1 MNITVITATGD
12 RLEAFALCQR
22 YVARQSRKP
31 DEWIVVD
38 DGTSPAHFSIPWPP
52 STQFLRRPP
61 SSGMT
66 LGDQIRAAMP
76 FVTGD
81 LVVFMEDDDWY
92 SQDYLYVMG
101 RVAEEVPATV
111 IGVDADIYYNLRNRT
126 MRHFGP
132 GRQHASLCQTA
143 IRWPAG
149 RERLERAV
157 EADVIDVSLW
167 RGLSPGDGHRFRV
180 EPPLVVGIKGM
191 PGRPGHGIGHR
202 SRGPVRDHDL
212 GELERLIG
220 REDIDLYRPF
230 LGKR

>member
-1 MNITVITATGD
+1 MKVTAITATGD
-12 RLEAFALCQR
+12 RGEAFHLCQL
-22 YVARQSRKP
+22 YVSRQTRKP
-31 DEWIVVD
+31 DQWIIVD
-38 DGTSPAHFSIPWPP
+38 DGRQPLKFSAPFPCQ
-52 STQFLRRPP
+52 TVLLRRRPEP
-61 SSGMT
+61 GMT
-66 LGDQIRAAMP
+66 LGAQLRAALP
-76 FVTGD
+76 SVTGD

-220 REDIDLYRPF
+220 REDLDLYRPF